1 MLTRMEQADFTWTY
15 RDLWGGTKIGM
26 DTHALRRSIGRFY
39 QFMSFEL
46 LSSNIRDIY
55 MKGGDSLEELVMAV
69 PFGGQFVVFDEK
81 SGLIIFADIDFNE
94 GGQVLTMCLVHSL
107 LVYGGNERK
116 VYCEPDDS
124 VFKVL
129 LTAQCRRIQKNL
141 CGKDKTGT
149 LQSQGASLFY
159 CVTSRDN
166 CMAYSRSRTRRF
178 SSPSWWAL
186 STSKRWGSFPAK

>member
-55 MKGGDSLEELVMAV
+55 LKGGDCLEELVMAI

-94 GGQVLTMCLVHSL
+94 RTGLNDVFVHSL
-107 LVYGGNERK
+107 LVYEGGERK

-129 LTAQCRRIQKNL
+129 L
-141 CGKDKTGT
+141 D
-149 LQSQGASLFY
+149 
-159 CVTSRDN
+159 
-166 CMAYSRSRTRRF
+166 
-178 SSPSWWAL
+178 
-186 STSKRWGSFPAK
+186 GSVQENPEEFIRKK

>member
-55 MKGGDSLEELVMAV
+55 LKGGDCLEELVMAI
-69 PFGGQFVVFDEK
+69 PFGGQFVVVDEK
-81 SGLIIFADIDFNE
+81 AGLIIFADIDFNE
-94 GGQVLTMCLVHSL
+94 RTGLNDVFVHSL
-107 LVYGGNERK
+107 LVYEGGERK
-116 VYCEPDDS
+116 VYCEPDDF

-129 LTAQCRRIQKNL
+129 L
-141 CGKDKTGT
+141 D
-149 LQSQGASLFY
+149 
-159 CVTSRDN
+159 
-166 CMAYSRSRTRRF
+166 
-178 SSPSWWAL
+178 
-186 STSKRWGSFPAK
+186 GSVQENPEEFIRKK

>member
-55 MKGGDSLEELVMAV
+55 LKGGDCLEELVMAI

-94 GGQVLTMCLVHSL
+94 RTGLNDVFLHSL
-107 LVYGGNERK
+107 LVYEGGERK
-116 VYCEPDDS
+116 VYCEPDDF

-129 LTAQCRRIQKNL
+129 L
-141 CGKDKTGT
+141 D
-149 LQSQGASLFY
+149 
-159 CVTSRDN
+159 
-166 CMAYSRSRTRRF
+166 
-178 SSPSWWAL
+178 
-186 STSKRWGSFPAK
+186 GSVQENPEEFIRKK

>member
-55 MKGGDSLEELVMAV
+55 LKGGDCLEELVMAI
-69 PFGGQFVVFDEK
+69 PFGGQIVVFDEK

-94 GGQVLTMCLVHSL
+94 RTGLNDVFVHSL
-107 LVYGGNERK
+107 LVYEGGERK
-116 VYCEPDDS
+116 VYCEPDDF

-129 LTAQCRRIQKNL
+129 L
-141 CGKDKTGT
+141 D
-149 LQSQGASLFY
+149 
-159 CVTSRDN
+159 
-166 CMAYSRSRTRRF
+166 
-178 SSPSWWAL
+178 
-186 STSKRWGSFPAK
+186 GSVQENPEEFIRKK

>member
-1 MLTRMEQADFTWTY
+1 MEQADFTWTY
-15 RDLWGGTKIGM
+15 RDLWNGTKIGM

-55 MKGGDSLEELVMAV
+55 LKGGDCLEELVMAI

-94 GGQVLTMCLVHSL
+94 RTGLNDVFVHSL
-107 LVYGGNERK
+107 LVYEGGERK
-116 VYCEPDDS
+116 VYCEPDDF

-129 LTAQCRRIQKNL
+129 L
-141 CGKDKTGT
+141 D
-149 LQSQGASLFY
+149 
-159 CVTSRDN
+159 
-166 CMAYSRSRTRRF
+166 
-178 SSPSWWAL
+178 
-186 STSKRWGSFPAK
+186 GSVQENPEEFIRKK

>member
-55 MKGGDSLEELVMAV
+55 LKGGDCLEELVMAI

-94 GGQVLTMCLVHSL
+94 RTGLNDVFVHSL
-107 LVYGGNERK
+107 LVYEGGERK
-116 VYCEPDDS
+116 VYCEPDDF

-129 LTAQCRRIQKNL
+129 L
-141 CGKDKTGT
+141 D
-149 LQSQGASLFY
+149 
-159 CVTSRDN
+159 
-166 CMAYSRSRTRRF
+166 
-178 SSPSWWAL
+178 
-186 STSKRWGSFPAK
+186 GSVQENPEEFMRKK

>member
-15 RDLWGGTKIGM
+15 RDLWNGTKIGM

-55 MKGGDSLEELVMAV
+55 LKGGDCLEELVMAI

-94 GGQVLTMCLVHSL
+94 LNDVFVHSL
-107 LVYGGNERK
+107 LVYEGGERK
-116 VYCEPDDS
+116 VYCEPDDF

-129 LTAQCRRIQKNL
+129 L
-141 CGKDKTGT
+141 D
-149 LQSQGASLFY
+149 
-159 CVTSRDN
+159 
-166 CMAYSRSRTRRF
+166 
-178 SSPSWWAL
+178 
-186 STSKRWGSFPAK
+186 GSVQENPEEFIRKK

>member
-55 MKGGDSLEELVMAV
+55 LKGGDCLEELVMAI

-94 GGQVLTMCLVHSL
+94 RTGLNDVFVHSL
-107 LVYGGNERK
+107 LVYEGGERK

-129 LTAQCRRIQKNL
+129 LDGSVQENPEEFVR
-141 CGKDKTGT
+141 
-149 LQSQGASLFY
+149 
-159 CVTSRDN
+159 
-166 CMAYSRSRTRRF
+166 
-178 SSPSWWAL
+178 
-186 STSKRWGSFPAK
+186 KR

>member
-39 QFMSFEL
+39 QFMFFEL

-69 PFGGQFVVFDEK
+69 PFSGQFVVFDEK

-94 GGQVLTMCLVHSL
+94 RTGLNDVFVHSL

-129 LTAQCRRIQKNL
+129 LDGSVQENPEEFVR
-141 CGKDKTGT
+141 
-149 LQSQGASLFY
+149 
-159 CVTSRDN
+159 
-166 CMAYSRSRTRRF
+166 
-178 SSPSWWAL
+178 
-186 STSKRWGSFPAK
+186 KR

>member
-55 MKGGDSLEELVMAV
+55 LKGGDCLEELVMAI

-94 GGQVLTMCLVHSL
+94 RTGLNDVFVHSL
-107 LVYGGNERK
+107 LVYEGGERK
-116 VYCEPDDS
+116 VYCEPDDF

-129 LTAQCRRIQKNL
+129 L
-141 CGKDKTGT
+141 D
-149 LQSQGASLFY
+149 
-159 CVTSRDN
+159 
-166 CMAYSRSRTRRF
+166 
-178 SSPSWWAL
+178 
-186 STSKRWGSFPAK
+186 GSVQENPEEFIWKK

>member
-94 GGQVLTMCLVHSL
+94 RTGLNDVFVHSL
-107 LVYGGNERK
+107 LVYEGGERK
-116 VYCEPDDS
+116 VYCEPDDF

-129 LTAQCRRIQKNL
+129 L
-141 CGKDKTGT
+141 D
-149 LQSQGASLFY
+149 
-159 CVTSRDN
+159 
-166 CMAYSRSRTRRF
+166 
-178 SSPSWWAL
+178 
-186 STSKRWGSFPAK
+186 GSVQENPEEFIRKK

>member
-55 MKGGDSLEELVMAV
+55 LKGGDCLEELVMAI

-94 GGQVLTMCLVHSL
+94 RTGLNDVFVHSL
-107 LVYGGNERK
+107 LVYEGGERT
-116 VYCEPDDS
+116 VYCEPDDF

-129 LTAQCRRIQKNL
+129 L
-141 CGKDKTGT
+141 D
-149 LQSQGASLFY
+149 
-159 CVTSRDN
+159 
-166 CMAYSRSRTRRF
+166 
-178 SSPSWWAL
+178 
-186 STSKRWGSFPAK
+186 GSVQENPEEFIRKK

>member
-55 MKGGDSLEELVMAV
+55 LKGGDCLEELVMAI

-94 GGQVLTMCLVHSL
+94 RTGLNDVFVHSL
-107 LVYGGNERK
+107 LVYEGGERK
-116 VYCEPDDS
+116 VYCEPDDF

-129 LTAQCRRIQKNL
+129 L
-141 CGKDKTGT
+141 D
-149 LQSQGASLFY
+149 
-159 CVTSRDN
+159 
-166 CMAYSRSRTRRF
+166 
-178 SSPSWWAL
+178 
-186 STSKRWGSFPAK
+186 GSVQENPEEFIRKK

>member
-55 MKGGDSLEELVMAV
+55 LKGGDDLEELVMAI

-94 GGQVLTMCLVHSL
+94 RTGLNDVFVHSL
-107 LVYGGNERK
+107 LVYEGDERK
-116 VYCEPDDS
+116 VYCEPDDF

-129 LTAQCRRIQKNL
+129 L
-141 CGKDKTGT
+141 D
-149 LQSQGASLFY
+149 
-159 CVTSRDN
+159 
-166 CMAYSRSRTRRF
+166 
-178 SSPSWWAL
+178 
-186 STSKRWGSFPAK
+186 GSVQENPEEFIRKK

>member
-15 RDLWGGTKIGM
+15 RDLWNGTKIGM

-55 MKGGDSLEELVMAV
+55 LKGGDCLEELVMAI

-94 GGQVLTMCLVHSL
+94 RTGLNDVFVHSL
-107 LVYGGNERK
+107 LVYEGGERK
-116 VYCEPDDS
+116 VYCEPDDF

-129 LTAQCRRIQKNL
+129 L
-141 CGKDKTGT
+141 D
-149 LQSQGASLFY
+149 
-159 CVTSRDN
+159 
-166 CMAYSRSRTRRF
+166 
-178 SSPSWWAL
+178 
-186 STSKRWGSFPAK
+186 GSVQENPEEFIRKK

>member
-94 GGQVLTMCLVHSL
+94 RTGLNDVFVHSL
-107 LVYGGNERK
+107 LV
-116 VYCEPDDS
+116 
-124 VFKVL
+124 
-129 LTAQCRRIQKNL
+129 
-141 CGKDKTGT
+141 
-149 LQSQGASLFY
+149 
-159 CVTSRDN
+159 
-166 CMAYSRSRTRRF
+166 
-178 SSPSWWAL
+178 
-186 STSKRWGSFPAK
+186 

>member
-1 MLTRMEQADFTWTY
+1 MTY
-15 RDLWGGTKIGM
+15 RDLWNGTKIGM

-55 MKGGDSLEELVMAV
+55 LKGGDCLEELVMAI

-94 GGQVLTMCLVHSL
+94 RTGLNDVFVHSL
-107 LVYGGNERK
+107 LVYEGGERK
-116 VYCEPDDS
+116 VYCEPDDF

-129 LTAQCRRIQKNL
+129 L
-141 CGKDKTGT
+141 D
-149 LQSQGASLFY
+149 
-159 CVTSRDN
+159 
-166 CMAYSRSRTRRF
+166 
-178 SSPSWWAL
+178 
-186 STSKRWGSFPAK
+186 GSVQENPEEFIRKK

>member
-46 LSSNIRDIY
+46 LSSNIREDLHEGAEI
-55 MKGGDSLEELVMAV
+55 LWRNWLCV

-94 GGQVLTMCLVHSL
+94 RTGLNDVFVHSL

-129 LTAQCRRIQKNL
+129 LDGSVQENPEEFVR
-141 CGKDKTGT
+141 
-149 LQSQGASLFY
+149 
-159 CVTSRDN
+159 
-166 CMAYSRSRTRRF
+166 
-178 SSPSWWAL
+178 
-186 STSKRWGSFPAK
+186 KR